1 MDVRHANEAERL
13 ARISTHEPNTVR
25 AAIPDDLH
33 EQAREEA
40 TNPKTRQGRYDVP
53 EVAIRETAQPADL
66 DAEDRDRDSEDD
78 ADRDNAAREDREDR
92 VTLASLKRRQDPHEA
107 RLPDFVTPDDDE
119 SSDDPDADDD
129 KSDDGKAKP
138 EDKPA
143 AAQAKPATPAAPAS
157 PAAAKS

>member
-66 DAEDRDRDSEDD
+66 DDADLDRDREDNT
-78 ADRDNAAREDREDR
+78 DRDDTDREDR

-119 SSDDPDADDD
+119 SSDDADESDD
-129 KSDDGKAKP
+129 GKADDGKAKP

-143 AAQAKPATPAAPAS
+143 ATPAKPATPAAPAA
-157 PAAAKS
+157 PAAAKAS